1 MTAKFG
7 LGASCVLFLF
17 FGLAGCATDWWT
29 VDPGPYVPPEQSAAE
44 TAAFGIRAPVGESSG
59 TGDIQEPG
67 KEDGQGK
74 EPAGDPSFQPHPIKQ

>member
-7 LGASCVLFLF
+7 LGVSFVLFLF
-17 FGLAGCATDWWT
+17 LGLTGCATDWWT
-29 VDPGPYVPPEQSAAE
+29 VTPALTCRRSRARQRRPPS
-44 TAAFGIRAPVGESSG
+44 GRAPVGESSG